1 MLDNLKL
8 GYGGTKEEMQRLL
21 EDAEKLSGVKYD
33 ISSYSDIVDAIHVV
47 QTEMGITG
55 TTAKEAE
62 ATISGSI
69 GMLKSSFQNLITGLG
84 DADADIDKLCDNV
97 VNSFN
102 SVVKN
107 ITPVVRNLAKT
118 VPNALEGILDAIA
131 PLLPELLEMG
141 VGLFEALL
149 SGFTSVLPELMNTA
163 ASLVTTLVQGIIEAL
178 PLVVEAAAQFITT
191 LVQGIAEA
199 LPTLIPAAVE
209 TVTTIVSTL
218 IENIPLLIDAALQ
231 LMQGLAEGVLEA
243 IPVLLEALPEL
254 IESLVTTLLDAIPV
268 SYTHLECDGVEYKE
282 IIDRHAFDECDMSD
296 VIFNYNHGG
305 KVVARLRNKTLA
317 LNIDERGVNIDADL
331 GGTTAGRE
339 LYEEIDGGYVDKMSF
354 SFTVREASY
363 DSVTH
368 TRTITKVKKLYD
380 VSAVDIPAYNDTSIS
395 ARSFFEEEH
404 SRELAAL
411 EQARRRK
418 KLVALTY

>member
-1 MLDNLKL
+1 MAIKQGREYRALQDFSLVPRDEGSKE
-8 GYGGTKEEMQRLL
+8 YRVRGT
-21 EDAEKLSGVKYD
+21 A
-33 ISSYSDIVDAIHVV
+33 IV
-47 QTEMGITG
+47 
-55 TTAKEAE
+55 
-62 ATISGSI
+62 
-69 GMLKSSFQNLITGLG
+69 
-84 DADADIDKLCDNV
+84 
-97 VNSFN
+97 FN
-102 SVVKN
+102 S
-107 ITPVVRNLAKT
+107 PT
-118 VPNALEGILDAIA
+118 VLW
-131 PLLPELLEMG
+131 
-141 VGLFEALL
+141 
-149 SGFTSVLPELMNTA
+149 
-163 ASLVTTLVQGIIEAL
+163 
-178 PLVVEAAAQFITT
+178 
-191 LVQGIAEA
+191 
-199 LPTLIPAAVE
+199 
-209 TVTTIVSTL
+209 
-218 IENIPLLIDAALQ
+218 
-231 LMQGLAEGVLEA
+231 
-243 IPVLLEALPEL
+243 
-254 IESLVTTLLDAIPV
+254 
-268 SYTHLECDGVEYKE
+268 ECDGVEYKE

-305 KVVARLRNKTLA
+305 K
-317 LNIDERGVNIDADL
+317 IDADL